1 MSREAGLA
9 AVRQRRWG
17 EASELLGELAASG
30 QADAAALDK
39 QKARWLREHGQE
51 LHDYRPSAARRA
63 APLRPQRS
71 APRLR
76 AGSRPRP
83 RCSSQETAR
92 AGKPG

>member
-39 QKARWLREHGQE
+39 GSPLDKLDSGCG
-51 LHDYRPSAARRA
+51 YAA
-63 APLRPQRS
+63 
-71 APRLR
+71 
-76 AGSRPRP
+76 AGS
-83 RCSSQETAR
+83 TV
-92 AGKPG
+92 